1 MYITCNQETAGPL
14 SSQPQRPSHGGD
26 TNASFALWVLVGF
39 LALCWYLCWK
49 ESCWAPLPQPSLSSG
64 SELHTP
70 HPPWRAECEVCI
82 RRLPP
87 HLLARQ

>member
-64 SELHTP
+64 SELP
-70 HPPWRAECEVCI
+70 PSARRRGVLSVKFVSGGSHPTC
-82 RRLPP
+82 
-87 HLLARQ
+87 

>member
-64 SELHTP
+64 SELP
-70 HPPWRAECEVCI
+70 
-82 RRLPP
+82 PP
-87 HLLARQ
+87 HRRGVLSVKFVSGGSHPTC

>member
-64 SELHTP
+64 SELP
-70 HPPWRAECEVCI
+70 PPGRGVLSVKFVSGGSHPTC
-82 RRLPP
+82 
-87 HLLARQ
+87 